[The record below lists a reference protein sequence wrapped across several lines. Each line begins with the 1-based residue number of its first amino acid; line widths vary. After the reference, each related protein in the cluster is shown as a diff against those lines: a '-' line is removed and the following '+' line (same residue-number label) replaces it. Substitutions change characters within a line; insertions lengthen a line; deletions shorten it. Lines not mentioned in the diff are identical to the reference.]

1 MNDRTSPIEQEPP
14 EAEGLR
20 KSFRRTSPAE
30 RPVDVA
36 GLILQAK
43 SNDASDTLDTRGRAL
58 RMLIRISAAAAITAI
73 TAVLISLIPTRP
85 ISAAIEMAEV
95 QRQVAATKNLA
106 FTMTHLVDGEA
117 KDSLRLVVREDSV
130 MRNGS
135 EDGYAI
141 TNFRDR
147 KVIIV
152 RSKEKRAIVME
163 GTAFQIPETFDF
175 YRLIREIAKNSVQ
188 DLGDRRIEDR
198 LCKGLKVQLKLP
210 DSQIRTAD
218 VWVDAESKLPVLIEM
233 TERKDGHEEVE
244 RFDRFEYDRPIPES
258 FFSMTPPDGFKMD
271 TFGIGTL
278 APEAADRAVSAPT
291 LTPHVGIG
299 PAKFRMTEK
308 EVIEALGKPDRENSA
323 AGMKILS
330 YYSRGFELWILPQG
344 SPKAGLYNIACL
356 GQHGM
361 AIKIRE
367 FQGKTD
373 KGIGLGASRAEIEMV
388 YGKPS
393 YENVSRMKD
402 VLGEKAKDP
411 EKLTG
416 QAQLTYSGLGLSF
429 TLFEDKV
436 YRIDLSA
443 PRPVPAKK

>member
-1 MNDRTSPIEQEPP
+1 MNDRTSPIEQDQP

-20 KSFRRTSPAE
+20 ELFRRTSPAE

-36 GLILQAK
+36 RLIVQSK
-43 SNDASDTLDTRGRAL
+43 SNDGTDTIDTRGRAL

-73 TAVLISLIPTRP
+73 TAVAISLIPTRP

-106 FTMTHLVDGEA
+106 FTMSHLVDGES
-117 KDSLRLVVREDSV
+117 KDSLRFVVRDDGV
-130 MRNGS
+130 VRNGS
-135 EDGYAI
+135 DDGFAI
-141 TNFRDR
+141 SSFRDR
-147 KVIIV
+147 KAIIV
-152 RSKEKRAIVME
+152 QSKEKRAIVME
-163 GTAFQIPETFDF
+163 GTAFRIPETFDF
-175 YRLIREIAKNSVQ
+175 YRLIREIAKDSVQ
-188 DLGDRRIEDR
+188 DLEDRRIEGQ

-210 DSQIRTAD
+210 DSQNRMAD
-218 VWVDAESKLPVLIEM
+218 VWVDPETKLPVLIEM
-233 TERKDGHEEVE
+233 IDRKDGHEQVE
-244 RFDRFEYDRPIPES
+244 RFDRFEYDRPIPDR
-258 FFSMTPPDGFKMD
+258 FFSMTPPDGFKVE
-271 TFGIGTL
+271 TYGISTL
-278 APEAADRAVSAPT
+278 APVAADRAVSAPT
-291 LTPHVGIG
+291 LTPLVGIG

-308 EVIEALGKPDRENSA
+308 EVIEALGKPDRENMFGS
-323 AGMKILS
+323 MKILS
-330 YYSRGFELWILPQG
+330 YYSRGFELWILPPG
-344 SPKAGLYNIACL
+344 SPKPGLNNIACL

-373 KGIGLGASRAEIEMV
+373 KGIGLGASRAEIV
-388 YGKPS
+388 KIYGKPS

-402 VLGEKAKDP
+402 VLGEKATDP

-416 QAQLTYSGLGLSF
+416 QTELAYNELGLRF
-429 TLFEDKV
+429 TLIDDKV

>member
-1 MNDRTSPIEQEPP
+1 MNDRTPPIEQHGP
-14 EAEGLR
+14 EAERLR
-20 KSFRRTSPAE
+20 DLFRRTSPAE

-36 GLILQAK
+36 SLILQAK

-58 RMLIRISAAAAITAI
+58 RMFIRISAAAAITAI
-73 TAVLISLIPTRP
+73 TATLISLIPTRP

-106 FTMTHLVDGEA
+106 FTMSHLVDGVS
-117 KDSLRLVVREDSV
+117 KDSLRLVVREDGV
-130 MRNGS
+130 VRNGS

-141 TNFRDR
+141 SDFRDR

-152 RSKEKRAIVME
+152 RTKEKRAIVME
-163 GTAFQIPETFDF
+163 GTAFRIPETFDF
-175 YRLIREIAKNSVQ
+175 YRLIREIANDTVQ
-188 DLGDRRIEDR
+188 ELEDRRIEGR

-210 DSQIRTAD
+210 DSKIRTAD
-218 VWVDAESKLPVLIEM
+218 VWIDPETKLPVLIEM

-258 FFSMTPPDGFKMD
+258 FFSMTPPDGFKVE
-271 TFGIGTL
+271 TFGIGSL
-278 APEAADRAVSAPT
+278 VPEAADRAVSAPT
-291 LTPHVGIG
+291 LTPLVGIG

-308 EVIEALGKPDRENSA
+308 EVIEALGKPDRQNMFGS
-323 AGMKILS
+323 MKILS
-330 YYSRGFELWILPQG
+330 YYSRGYELWILPPG
-344 SPKAGLYNIACL
+344 SPKPGLINIACL

-373 KGIGLGASRAEIEMV
+373 KGIGLGASRAEIV
-388 YGKPS
+388 KIYGKPS

-402 VLGEKAKDP
+402 VLGKKATDP

-416 QAQLTYSGLGLSF
+416 QTEMAYNDLGLRF

-443 PRPVPAKK
+443 PRPEPAKK